1 MLQSVLTR
9 LLKELRDPE
18 LPVFLSCVLDGF
30 EYEFSLGG
38 KKKGEVAGWLS
49 VWSWLAD
56 RFDDLN

>member
-38 KKKGEVAGWLS
+38 KKKGEGGVRMAQCVKLTS
-49 VWSWLAD
+49 
-56 RFDDLN
+56 